1 MSQAPFDVMQKQ
13 DKDAPVTWEAY
24 EGLRDHL
31 MDQITNSGALID
43 TNIQAVHMTVDATA
57 ANVTT
62 LQTQMTALAASLEQL
77 TTSVTRIQAVLDQ
90 RQQGGNDND
99 GSVHGDNDNLRA
111 NHVRG
116 RGGQGQIR
124 QPNFGLGARRLPVQD
139 DDILSKPKFSIPKF
153 EGSTDVEDYL
163 TWELKMEKIWR
174 LHDYS
179 EDKKI
184 KLASSEFDGYALR
197 WWDSVLTEIQE
208 TGGQPIRTWC
218 DMKAVMKARFVPT
231 NYLRSVFDKLQ

>member
-13 DKDAPVTWEAY
+13 AKDAPVTWEAY

-31 MDQITNSGALID
+31 TDVIAKSGDHID
-43 TNIQAVHMTVDATA
+43 TNMQAVQMKVDGTA
-57 ANVTT
+57 ATVTT
-62 LQTQMTALAASLEQL
+62 MQAQMTALQASIQQL
-77 TTSVTRIQAVLDQ
+77 TTSLNGMQAALDQ
-90 RQQGGNDND
+90 RQQGGNDDN
-99 GSVHGDNDNLRA
+99 GSVHGDNDNLRP
-111 NHVRG
+111 NHGRD
-116 RGGQGQIR
+116 RGGQGQFR

-139 DDILSKPKFSIPKF
+139 DKILSKPKFSIPKF

-197 WWDSVLTEIQE
+197 WWDSVLTEI
-208 TGGQPIRTWC
+208 
-218 DMKAVMKARFVPT
+218 
-231 NYLRSVFDKLQ
+231 